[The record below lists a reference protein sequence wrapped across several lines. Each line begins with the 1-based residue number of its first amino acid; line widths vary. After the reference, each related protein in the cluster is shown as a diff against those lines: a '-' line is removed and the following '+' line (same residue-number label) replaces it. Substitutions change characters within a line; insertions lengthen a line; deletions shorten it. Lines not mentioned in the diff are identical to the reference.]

1 VGSNPTRR
9 IVEARPISTMQF
21 TLAPSDS
28 GEVLVGG
35 CSIAWAAWGAV
46 EAPVAVLV
54 HGAGA
59 HMGWWDSVITELAGS
74 FRVIAFD
81 LSGNGD
87 SAARDDYDGGE
98 WAEEVLAVARQVGGG
113 RVLLVGHSLGGR
125 ISILAAARAPE
136 IVRGLV
142 LVDAPIRRPGTESR
156 QRFVPRSSGRRYETL
171 EQAAEAFHLKP
182 PEPIL
187 NHDLLR
193 RVAAGA
199 YRRTDDG
206 WSLKSDPNVYG
217 RIDDATV
224 ADSLAEIDA
233 PITMVY
239 GGRSMSLDDDGRA
252 FLVEAHP
259 GPTELVGIEDGFHHL
274 TFDYG
279 PEVALAVRELS
290 STAP

>member
-1 VGSNPTRR
+1 M
-9 IVEARPISTMQF
+9 STMEF
-21 TLAPSDS
+21 TVAPSDA
-28 GEVLVGG
+28 GEVPVHG

-46 EAPVAVLV
+46 GAPVVVLV

-59 HMGWWDSVITELAGS
+59 HMGWWDAVIAELVGS
-74 FRVIAFD
+74 FRLIAFD

-87 SAARDDYDGGE
+87 SAARGDYDGEE
-98 WAEEVLAVARQVGGG
+98 WAEEVLAVARQAGGG

-125 ISILAAARAPE
+125 ISILAAARGPE

-142 LVDAPIRRPGTESR
+142 LVDAPIRLPGAEPRS
-156 QRFVPRSSGRRYETL
+156 RFVPRSSGRFYPTL

-199 YRRTDDG
+199 YRRSDDG

-217 RIDDATV
+217 RIDDQAV
-224 ADSLAEIDA
+224 ADGLAEISA
-233 PITMVY
+233 PITMIY
-239 GGRSMSLDDDGRA
+239 GGRSMSLSDEGRA
-252 FLVEAHP
+252 FLVDAHP
-259 GPTELVGIEDGFHHL
+259 GPTELVLIEDGFHHL
-274 TFDYG
+274 TFDYA
-279 PEVALAVRELS
+279 PEVAAAVRELS
-290 STAP
+290 CSVP

>member
-1 VGSNPTRR
+1 MT
-9 IVEARPISTMQF
+9 TMEF

-28 GEVLVGG
+28 GQLPVDG
-35 CSIAWAAWGAV
+35 CLIAWAAWGQV
-46 EAPVAVLV
+46 DAPVVVLV

-59 HMGWWDSVITELAGS
+59 HMGWWDAVIAELAGS

-87 SAARDDYDGGE
+87 SAGRADYDGEE

-113 RVLLVGHSLGGR
+113 RALLVGHSLGGR
-125 ISILAAARAPE
+125 IAILAAARGLE
-136 IVRGLV
+136 TVRGLV
-142 LVDAPIRRPGTESR
+142 LVDAPIRRPGAESR
-156 QRFVPRSSGRRYETL
+156 PRFVPRSSERRYPTL
-171 EQAAEAFHLKP
+171 EQAAAAFHLKP

-199 YRRTDDG
+199 YRHSDDG

-217 RIDDATV
+217 RIDDHAV
-224 ADSLAEIDA
+224 ADSLAEIGA

-239 GGRSMSLDDDGRA
+239 GGRSVSLDDDGRD

-259 GPTELVGIEDGFHHL
+259 GLTELVRIEDGFHHL
-274 TFDYG
+274 TFDYA
-279 PEVALAVRELS
+279 PEVAAAIRELS
-290 STAP
+290 GEVP